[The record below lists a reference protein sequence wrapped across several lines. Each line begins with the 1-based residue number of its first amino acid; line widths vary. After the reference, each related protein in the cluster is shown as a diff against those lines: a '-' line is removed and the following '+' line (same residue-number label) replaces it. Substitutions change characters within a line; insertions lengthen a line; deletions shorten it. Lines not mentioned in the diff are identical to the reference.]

1 MIVHLVLFTP
11 RPDLGEVERTAIRQ
25 ALQHALSE
33 IPSIRRSQ
41 VGRRVRLGAT
51 YDRVAPLDFEFL
63 VAIELDDEKA
73 LTDYLA
79 HPAHQRL
86 GELFYETSA
95 HALACD
101 FRLGEISNLQ

>member
-1 MIVHLVLFTP
+1 MS
-11 RPDLGEVERTAIRQ
+11 GSA
-25 ALQHALSE
+25 
-33 IPSIRRSQ
+33 RRD
-41 VGRRVRLGAT
+41 
-51 YDRVAPLDFEFL
+51 DRVAPLDFEFL